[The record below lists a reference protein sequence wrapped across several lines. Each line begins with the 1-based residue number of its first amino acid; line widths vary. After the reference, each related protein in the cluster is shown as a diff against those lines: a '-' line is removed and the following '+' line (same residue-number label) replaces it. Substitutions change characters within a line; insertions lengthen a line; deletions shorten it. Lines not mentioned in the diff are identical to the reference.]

1 MSVGHNGEY
10 FVLYKSG
17 QHAWSG
23 VHPTLDRLL
32 TQQKVGGRACSIEWV
47 ELGPDGTFVA
57 LFDTHT
63 VWYGSQVLTEHLLTH
78 L

>member
-1 MSVGHNGEY
+1 ML
-10 FVLYKSG
+10 FKSG
-17 QHAWSG
+17 RYTWNG

-32 TQQKVGGRACSIEWV
+32 EQQKVGGRDIRVEWV

-57 LFDTHT
+57 LFKNHT
-63 VWYGSQVLTEHLLTH
+63 VWYGGEVLTKHLLSA